1 MARKKN
7 KNSDFPNV
15 RSIYQS
21 IQAFVKDA
29 GGTVEFSK
37 NGNFDEKPDVVIS
50 VFGEEPYAEGFG
62 DIPNVDFKANDSG
75 H

>member
-1 MARKKN
+1 MARKNN

-29 GGTVEFSK
+29 VGTVEFSK
-37 NGNFDEKPDVVIS
+37 NGTFDKKPDVVIS
-50 VFGEEPYAEGFG
+50 VFG
-62 DIPNVDFKANDSG
+62 
-75 H
+75 